1 MLNKLIKILY
11 LILKVVKCVSNFF
24 SLMNRPHTKAVSSG
38 TDEQLDYIEDF
49 DNVTGEKY
57 LKVVGKHSQY
67 DFIQASA
74 PGLDIYSLIDSHR
87 INPELKNYVIEDKIN
102 DFTKMPSSLM
112 EAQDLMLYAER
123 IFGQLPLEVRSSF
136 GNNVNSFI
144 AGIGTGDTVSKL
156 SQFYNKSAVSNSKV
170 TVKEDKN
177 NG

>member
-1 MLNKLIKILY
+1 MLNKLKRILY
-11 LILKVVKCVSNFF
+11 LVLKVVKFVSNFF
-24 SLMNRPHTKAVSSG
+24 SLLNRPQTQAVSSG
-38 TDEQLDYIEDF
+38 TDEQLEYIEDF

-74 PGLDIYSLIDSHR
+74 PGLDIYSLIESHR
-87 INPELKNYVIEDKIN
+87 INPELKNYVLEDKIS

-112 EAQDLMLYAER
+112 EAQDVMLHAER

-136 GNNVNSFI
+136 GNNINTFI

-156 SQFYNKSAVSNSKV
+156 SKFYVKSDVPNVKV
-170 TVKEDKN
+170 TVKEDN
-177 NG
+177 PNV